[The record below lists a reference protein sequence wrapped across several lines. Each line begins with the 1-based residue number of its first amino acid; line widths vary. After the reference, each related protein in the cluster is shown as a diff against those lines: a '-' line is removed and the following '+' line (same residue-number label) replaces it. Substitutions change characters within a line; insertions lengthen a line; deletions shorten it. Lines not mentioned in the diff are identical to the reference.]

1 MAGSTVSSSTGSSS
15 TVAITGGRI
24 VPVTADPVENGTVL
38 IEDGKITAVGAGL
51 AVPDGAQV
59 IDAAGQWVLP
69 GFIEVHGH
77 VGVHEEAQGWAGS
90 DTNEMTEPV
99 TAQVRALD
107 AINPADLGF
116 RDAITGGVL
125 AVNVNPGSGNPI
137 GGQTVAL
144 RCWGR
149 TVDEMLLRE
158 PSGLKSALGENP
170 KRVYGEQG
178 KMPSTR
184 LGTAAV
190 IRGAFVAAANYLAK
204 LDAEAAKPEAD
215 RKPVDRDLKLEALGR
230 VLRREIPWRQHCHR
244 ADDIA
249 TALRIAEE
257 FGYDLVIDHGTEAH
271 LVADLLAARNI
282 PVIIGPLFTSRSKV
296 ELLNRSLANP
306 GRLASA
312 GVTIAITTD
321 HPVVPIHFLV
331 HQATLAVK
339 EGLDRDTALAALTI
353 NPARIAGVDGRLG
366 SIEPGKDADLVLWS
380 GDPLDV
386 FSRAQ
391 RALIGGRE
399 IYSWNNGEAVHV
411 EP

>member
-1 MAGSTVSSSTGSSS
+1 MTGS
-15 TVAITGGRI
+15 TVAITGGRV

-38 IEDGKITAVGAGL
+38 IEDGKITAVGADL

-190 IRGAFVAAANYLAK
+190 IRGAFVSAANYLAK

-257 FGYDLVIDHGTEAH
+257 FGYNLVIDHGTEAH

-296 ELLNRSLANP
+296 ELRNRSLANP
-306 GRLASA
+306 GRLARA

-331 HQATLAVK
+331 YQATLAVK

-399 IYSWNNGEAVHV
+399 IYSWNNGEPVHA

>member
-1 MAGSTVSSSTGSSS
+1 M
-15 TVAITGGRI
+15 
-24 VPVTADPVENGTVL
+24 PVTADPVENGTVL
-38 IEDGKITAVGAGL
+38 IEDGKITAVGADL

-306 GRLASA
+306 GRLARA

-399 IYSWNNGEAVHV
+399 IYSWNNGEAVHA